1 VQVALMFAIQYTI
14 GMNDATANGVFG
26 PGTQAGIKANVLS
39 VGSSGTWVQLFSAAM
54 VFNQRSGVSFTTQFD
69 ANLAARVQDFQSF
82 TKLPVTGKGDFQTWS
97 SLLVSTGDPTRPGT
111 AADCSS
117 EVTPDRADAL
127 KAAGYTAVGRYMC
140 NVPGTNL
147 NKMIQPAELFVLAA
161 KGLRVFPIYQTFG
174 DSAGYFSYNQGVSD
188 GYAAIDWAKFHGFK
202 SGTRI
207 YFSVD
212 FDAYDYEVTDN
223 VIPHFRGVG
232 DILSQFSAYDI
243 GIYAPRNVCSRVAA
257 EGLSTASFVSDMSTG
272 YSGNLGYSLPT
283 DWAFDTDNA
292 TLGCNTTTESFD
304 FTMALD
310 AVITGVARQLKMRK
324 ALIQC
329 PILWELRKYN
339 PTDYLADE
347 AVKDHY
353 SGTGV
358 SPKDDS
364 SVLSRKFMGG
374 CRVG

>member
-1 VQVALMFAIQYTI
+1 MVPKLFKALLNMDAYILLSGGSSSVRSIQQWLNSSFIGRLNAAIIPCDGFFSRSVQVALMFAIQYTI

-212 FDAYDYEVTDN
+212 FDAYLEC
-223 VIPHFRGVG
+223 
-232 DILSQFSAYDI
+232 YD
-243 GIYAPRNVCSRVAA
+243 V
-257 EGLSTASFVSDMSTG
+257 TASFASPVFVAGCFDDDGNGTG
-272 YSGNLGYSLPT
+272 LDSKLTIASSASARHLVIRATHIGSSVTGNYSL
-283 DWAFDTDNA
+283 
-292 TLGCNTTTESFD
+292 
-304 FTMALD
+304 
-310 AVITGVARQLKMRK
+310 VID
-324 ALIQC
+324 
-329 PILWELRKYN
+329 P
-339 PTDYLADE
+339 
-347 AVKDHY
+347 
-353 SGTGV
+353 
-358 SPKDDS
+358 
-364 SVLSRKFMGG
+364 
-374 CRVG
+374 